1 MGVSELVKMLTNQ
14 DTLKKLES
22 IIMTNNEHVIDLN
35 NNDSK
40 MTILTSTFKSLVIK
54 ENENIRS
61 RRKQKLH
68 QQIKQEEEKYF
79 NDSENVL
86 VLSTKIINE
95 TSHSTVTTS
104 TIVTSSI
111 N

>member
-1 MGVSELVKMLTNQ
+1 
-14 DTLKKLES
+14 
-22 IIMTNNEHVIDLN
+22 
-35 NNDSK
+35 
-40 MTILTSTFKSLVIK
+40 MTILTSTFKSFVIK
-54 ENENIRS
+54 QNENIRS